1 MFPGGSLLRASSL
14 PYAWLDPRVRVRDR
28 CFVQLISV
36 RSCVYTKCRR
46 NPRVVEKRE
55 KGKGGRERKKEKKS
69 ATVTRHHQGRE
80 ESRAEVRKS
89 IVSKEKRKK
98 ERRNVR
104 RRINRGAIV
113 SQRFPFPF
121 SDTQRRSRT
130 IRERPTRTR
139 KKHGGE
145 SRWKNHRGFVA
156 VRFVA
161 GGSMMMAFRTIISF
175 SWMGLRLEG
184 YK

>member
-80 ESRAEVRKS
+80 ESRAEVREP

-98 ERRNVR
+98 ERKEKCEAAHKSWCDRVT
-104 RRINRGAIV
+104 A
-113 SQRFPFPF
+113 
-121 SDTQRRSRT
+121 
-130 IRERPTRTR
+130 
-139 KKHGGE
+139 
-145 SRWKNHRGFVA
+145 
-156 VRFVA
+156 
-161 GGSMMMAFRTIISF
+161 ISF
-175 SWMGLRLEG
+175 SLFGHATTI
-184 YK
+184 